1 MLTDLGNWLDHL
13 KAPKKNAVKVACIGN
28 SITDGHGIDMATA
41 YGYPA
46 ELQKI
51 LGENYWVKNFGVSG
65 RTLLNKGDMPYM
77 EELAWKDAQAFNP
90 DIVVIKLGTNDTKPQ
105 NWQYASEF
113 KQDLEQMITT
123 LCPALKQPAKKNK
136 RARAFVPTKPLIY
149 LCTPIPAL
157 KTSWDINDSIIVN
170 GVIPIQQEVAQKYG
184 LKVIDLHT
192 LFAGDA
198 DKMLDD
204 GIHPDGKGARRI
216 AELVAE
222 GLK

>member
-1 MLTDLGNWLDHL
+1 
-13 KAPKKNAVKVACIGN
+13 
-28 SITDGHGIDMATA
+28 
-41 YGYPA
+41 
-46 ELQKI
+46 
-51 LGENYWVKNFGVSG
+51 
-65 RTLLNKGDMPYM
+65 
-77 EELAWKDAQAFNP
+77 
-90 DIVVIKLGTNDTKPQ
+90 
-105 NWQYASEF
+105 
-113 KQDLEQMITT
+113 
-123 LCPALKQPAKKNK
+123 KKNK

-184 LKVIDLHT
+184 LRIIDLHT

-216 AELVAE
+216 AEIVA
-222 GLK
+222 GAIK